1 MNQKA
6 KKKIVELTKGS
17 KIPLLRITLIL
28 SLFSLPA
35 IASYI
40 RAMGLSPL
48 DMFGVVTGLIALLMG
63 IYQLYS
69 GMAREESQYVRDELD
84 DAREGLQRQIDES
97 DEKCRDRFDNQ
108 QTAINSLFDRV
119 NHLTI
124 DIKSH
129 EKLPSHSGSYQQISD
144 LKNQATQLEAKVM
157 AFHQTITFL
166 ASFDNLLSA
175 KLVWNESK
183 PEIKDE

>member
-6 KKKIVELTKGS
+6 KKKIVELTKGG

-35 IASYI
+35 IASYV
-40 RAMGLSPL
+40 RTMGLSPL
-48 DMFGVVTGLIALLMG
+48 DLFGVVTGAIAVLMG

-84 DAREGLQRQIDES
+84 DTRETLQKQIDES
-97 DEKCRDRFDNQ
+97 DERCKERFDNQ
-108 QTAINSLFDRV
+108 QVAINSLFERV
-119 NHLTI
+119 NNLTI

-129 EKLPSHSGSYQQISD
+129 ERLPGHSGSYAQISELREEVAE
-144 LKNQATQLEAKVM
+144 LKATVVISTQKNEILTCFSNLE
-157 AFHQTITFL
+157 T
-166 ASFDNLLSA
+166 LLGA
-175 KLVWNESK
+175 KLNQGNSEG
-183 PEIKDE
+183 